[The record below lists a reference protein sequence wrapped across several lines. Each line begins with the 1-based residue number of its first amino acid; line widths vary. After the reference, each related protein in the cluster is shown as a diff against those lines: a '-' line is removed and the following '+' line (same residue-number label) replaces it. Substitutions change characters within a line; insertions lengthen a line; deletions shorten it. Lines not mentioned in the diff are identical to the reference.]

1 MTQLTHWIPE
11 RWRETLANLREDIY
25 EISHRWAP
33 RSQEHE
39 AASSGRVPVLNP
51 NEMNRAT
58 ESGTL
63 SRLFTN
69 SPAIDFD
76 ETDDEVGITA
86 DLPGLD
92 DPDDFSVEVT
102 GERLVIQGEKKH
114 ESREERRGYRYHE
127 RHYGAFARTVKLPC
141 EVDADKAQA
150 DYRRGVL
157 RVTLPKTESAKAK
170 WVKIQVRG

>member
-51 NEMNRAT
+51 NEMDRAT

-127 RHYGAFARTVKLPC
+127 RHYGAFARAVKLPC